1 MNAPSRKPPSGKPVV
16 RFAPSP
22 NGLLH
27 LGHARSALLNWQF
40 AQAHAGTFL
49 LRIEDIDRERCR
61 PEFEEAIFE
70 DLEWLGLSWPSPV
83 RRQSDRF
90 DAYRT
95 ALSELEKLGLVY
107 PAFLSRAEIKAKVRE
122 NEESGEAWPR
132 DPDGAPLYP
141 GTERKLSSDQR
152 AARIGSGAP
161 FAWRLD
167 MKLALEGLKTP
178 LVWQEAHEKEG
189 DGEPYPAGP
198 AEWGDV
204 ILARRDTPASY
215 HLSVV
220 LDDHDQGITDVIR
233 GQDLF
238 EATAIHRLLQELLGL
253 DQPVYRHHRLVV
265 DESGRKLSKSDA
277 DTALAAL
284 RHAGHTAYDITRMAG
299 IDADLRPF
307 ASPA

>member
-1 MNAPSRKPPSGKPVV
+1 MHAPTRKPIV

-27 LGHARSALLNWQF
+27 LGHARSALLNWRF
-40 AQAHAGTFL
+40 AQDHAGTFL

-61 PEFEEAIFE
+61 PEFEQAIFE
-70 DLEWLGLSWPSPV
+70 DLAWLGLSWPAPA

-90 DAYRT
+90 DVYRA
-95 ALSELEKLGLVY
+95 ALTELERLGLVY
-107 PAFLSRAEIKAKVRE
+107 PAFLSRAEIRTLVRE
-122 NEESGEAWPR
+122 KEESGEAWPR

-141 GTERKLSSDQR
+141 GTERDLPADRR

-167 MKLALEGLKTP
+167 MKRAIEGLKTQ
-178 LVWQEAHEKEG
+178 LLWQEAHESGG
-189 DGEPYPAGP
+189 DGAAHPADP
-198 AEWGDV
+198 AKWGDV

-220 LDDHDQGITDVIR
+220 LDDDDQGITDVIR
-233 GQDLF
+233 GRDLF
-238 EATAIHRLLQELLGL
+238 EATAIHRLLQEILGL
-253 DQPVYRHHRLVV
+253 DQPVYRHHRLVA

-284 RHAGHTAYDITRMAG
+284 RNGGSTAADIARMAG
-299 IDADLRPF
+299 IGAELRPF
-307 ASPA
+307 PSPA